1 MHSAEHRA
9 LRELRVFGTQLALH
23 WEHLARRFDGAEAE
37 RLAAGAADARAML
50 VEGGAAAAARDVP
63 TRPAAPLTGRLTSAR
78 PVAPDPPLARK
89 QALRYAVLDV
99 QHCATLAAYAAAL
112 AATSGDEE
120 LRALLAGWQER
131 LEGHERAV
139 RAAAIA
145 LGGRPDDAVAPA
157 IPTVPGRLGQ
167 RLAASGG
174 ALGEWVDRRAA
185 ARRSASC
192 RTRAGCSAR

>member
-1 MHSAEHRA
+1 MHPAEHRA
-9 LRELRVFGTQLALH
+9 LRELRVFGTQLASH
-23 WEHLARRFDGAEAE
+23 WDRLAARFAGAEAE

-50 VEGGAAAAARDVP
+50 VEVGAAGAARDVP
-63 TRPAAPLTGRLTSAR
+63 TRPSAALAGRLTSAR
-78 PVAPDPPLARK
+78 PMAPDHLLERN

-99 QHCATLAAYAAAL
+99 AHCATLAAYAAAL
-112 AATSGDEE
+112 AAARGDEE

-131 LEGHERAV
+131 LEAHERAV

-145 LGGRPDDAVAPA
+145 LGARPDDAIAPA

-185 ARRSASC
+185 ARR
-192 RTRAGCSAR
+192 RAAQ

>member
-9 LRELRVFGTQLALH
+9 LRVFGTQLRTH
-23 WEHLARRFDGAEAE
+23 WEHLGRKLGGPEAAL
-37 RLAAGAADARAML
+37 LAAGAADAGAML
-50 VEGGAAAAARDVP
+50 SELEAVSTARDVP
-63 TRPAAPLTGRLTSAR
+63 TRPAAALTGRVTSAR
-78 PVAPDPPLARK
+78 PMAPDHLLERN

-99 QHCATLAAYAAAL
+99 QHCATLLAYAAAL
-112 AATSGDEE
+112 AAARGDEE
-120 LRALLAGWQER
+120 LRALLASWQER

-157 IPTVPGRLGQ
+157 IATVPGRLGQ

-174 ALGEWVDRRAA
+174 ALGEWIDRRAA
-185 ARRSASC
+185 ARRA
-192 RTRAGCSAR
+192 AR

>member
-9 LRELRVFGTQLALH
+9 LRELRVFGTQLATH
-23 WEHLARRFDGAEAE
+23 WDRLARRFGGAEAE
-37 RLAAGAADARAML
+37 RLAVGAADARAML
-50 VEGGAAAAARDVP
+50 VEVDAAADARDVP
-63 TRPAAPLTGRLTSAR
+63 TRPAAALTGRLTSAR
-78 PVAPDPPLARK
+78 PMAPDHLLERN

-99 QHCATLAAYAAAL
+99 QHCATLLAYAAAL
-112 AATSGDEE
+112 AATRGDEE
-120 LRALLAGWQER
+120 LRALLASWQER

-174 ALGEWVDRRAA
+174 ALGEWVDRRSA
-185 ARRSASC
+185 ARRGA
-192 RTRAGCSAR
+192 AE

>member
-9 LRELRVFGTQLALH
+9 LRELRVFGTQLATH
-23 WEHLARRFDGAEAE
+23 WDRLARRFGGAEAE
-37 RLAAGAADARAML
+37 RLAVGAADARAML
-50 VEGGAAAAARDVP
+50 VEVDAAADARDVP
-63 TRPAAPLTGRLTSAR
+63 TRPAAALTGRLTSAR
-78 PVAPDPPLARK
+78 PMAPDHLLERN

-99 QHCATLAAYAAAL
+99 QHCATLLAYAAAL
-112 AATSGDEE
+112 AAARGDEE
-120 LRALLAGWQER
+120 LRALLASWQER

-174 ALGEWVDRRAA
+174 ALGEWIDRRAA
-185 ARRSASC
+185 ARRGA
-192 RTRAGCSAR
+192 AE

>member
-1 MHSAEHRA
+1 MHPAEHRA
-9 LRELRVFGTQLALH
+9 LRELRVFGTQLAAH
-23 WEHLARRFDGAEAE
+23 WDHLARRFGGAEAE

-50 VEGGAAAAARDVP
+50 VEVGAAAAVRDVP
-63 TRPAAPLTGRLTSAR
+63 TRPAAALTGRLTSAR
-78 PVAPDPPLARK
+78 PMAPDHLLERN

-99 QHCATLAAYAAAL
+99 QHCATLLAYAAAL
-112 AATSGDEE
+112 AAARGDDE
-120 LRALLAGWQER
+120 LRALLAGWHER

-145 LGGRPDDAVAPA
+145 LGARPDDAVAPA

-185 ARRSASC
+185 ARRD
-192 RTRAGCSAR
+192 ARPDS

>member
-9 LRELRVFGTQLALH
+9 LRELRVFGTQLATH
-23 WEHLARRFDGAEAE
+23 WDHLARRFGGAEAE
-37 RLAAGAADARAML
+37 RLAVGAADARAML
-50 VEGGAAAAARDVP
+50 VEVGAAAAARDVP
-63 TRPAAPLTGRLTSAR
+63 TRPAAALTGRLTSAR
-78 PVAPDPPLARK
+78 PMAPDHLLERN

-99 QHCATLAAYAAAL
+99 QHCATLLAYAAAL
-112 AATSGDEE
+112 AAARGDEE
-120 LRALLAGWQER
+120 LRALLASWQER

-145 LGGRPDDAVAPA
+145 LGARPDDAVSPA

-185 ARRSASC
+185 ARRGA
-192 RTRAGCSAR
+192 AE